1 MILLL
6 FLLGL
11 ALGAVIPPD
20 DQRVKLQRGNC
31 PMFWYSFNGRCYKYI
46 ATRMTWADAELHCV
60 SEGANLVSIHSTDE
74 QNFVNSLI
82 KNFDPARTWTWI
94 GLSDLHK
101 EGRWMWSDGSRVDFV
116 LWDNGQPNNYDR
128 QQHCGDTNNGAE
140 FKWNDMPCSQTL
152 PFVCASRSVF
162 P

>member
-6 FLLGL
+6 FLFGL

-31 PMFWYSFNGRCYKYI
+31 PPFWYNFNGRCYKYFSSP
-46 ATRMTWADAELHCV
+46 MTWADAEFHCV
-60 SEGANLVSIHSTDE
+60 SQRAHLVSIHSLKE

-82 KNFDPARTWTWI
+82 RNFDPKERPTWI
-94 GLSDLHK
+94 GLTDIYK
-101 EGRWMWSDGSRVDFV
+101 EGRWIWSDGSRVDFFF
-116 LWDNGQPNNYDR
+116 WNRGEPNGSGNEN
-128 QQHCGDTNNGAE
+128 CGQTNWE
-140 FKWNDMPCSQTL
+140 SSRRWNDYRCSNLL
-152 PFVCASRSVF
+152 PFVCALRTHC